1 MSVYMALPTVCIEI
15 QMHTFQNTYQAFSKM
30 KTGLIAVDDLQPALI
45 SMGIG
50 LSLETLQEA
59 LKHIYVN
66 KDRQLNIS
74 DFLMAMSD
82 LEHHYEDVESLCL
95 YDTLKPRK
103 PGRAFDFDAK
113 PRVRRRTRLSFDVKY
128 LQKADAPQP
137 DSSLARHQKPPKAGK
152 QASSPR
158 PRFLSFQE
166 KLPTRFDMEDRLEE
180 LPKTTKRRLTQQKP
194 AWSTSIEEDLEEP
207 LEEVES
213 PFGQERIQKLQPFT
227 AARGTG
233 WTEEPGMA
241 SAAGK
246 CVSDYEGDGK
256 VNFKEFLKG
265 LTSTKRFSRT
275 LEMEGAMKVIGV
287 IKEDTVDIHHLE
299 SIMRNMRIHL
309 TPEEIQKALKHV
321 TCEEDGKVNLK
332 DFMTGLTKTRRFSQA
347 EKDRVD
353 VRNLDSILDNMG
365 IYLMNEELQEAL
377 RHVTV
382 DADGKVYL
390 SKFLQGVRALR
401 RFSHSEGK
409 KVDIRDLDSLLTEMG
424 MHLTQKELQ
433 EVLKLVIVDG
443 DGKINVSDFT
453 KNVISTRRASK
464 AERDRVATSHLDSIL
479 GNIGIFLTEEEL
491 QEALKHTEIDAEGKV
506 NLSEFMKSVQR
517 LSEAEG
523 EKVDVDNLDS
533 ILANMG
539 IHLTAEEFQKALGG
553 VTCGADGKVELKHFM
568 KSVMGTWWTSQC
580 ERDLVDL
587 QNLDCILDSMGVHLT
602 DEELQEVLTHATV
615 DANGKVNLGK
625 FMKGMKTIQKLPL
638 GEEDKVDL
646 RNLDSVLV
654 NMGIHLTPE
663 DLQEALKH
671 CPIDRDGAVSLG
683 AFMKSV
689 MRTRRPSQAERDKVD
704 LQNLDDILGSVGVHL
719 ANEELQ
725 EVLKHVTVN
734 ANGKVNLGEFMEA
747 VRIVQK
753 LLPGE
758 EDKVDVGNL
767 DCTLAN
773 MGIHLTPEEL
783 QEALKHCPVDTDG
796 KVSLSVFMK
805 SMMSTRRPSQ
815 AQRDNVDI
823 QNLDYILDSMGVHLT
838 NEELQ
843 EVLKHVTVDADR
855 KVNMGEFMKEVR
867 NVQKL
872 SLEGDEGWS
881 PFWEDK
887 VDVGNVDFVL
897 ANMGIHLT
905 PEELQEALK
914 HCPVDRDGTVGLSA
928 FMKSV
933 MSTRRPSQAERDR
946 VDPRHLDSILAHMG
960 IYLTH
965 EELQEALK
973 LVTVDEKPQTTFGPI
988 SETNMTLKSLPKK
1001 MMLKPL
1007 PKKTSGRE
1015 LSGILLDRNKCKAAK
1030 NLTKDQL
1037 EAFHQAYSFFS
1048 KDADGNI
1055 DLQGLETTAEKL
1067 GISLT
1072 AQEAYDELSYADMDG
1087 DGKVNFS
1094 DFLTIVIDN
1103 KRFIQAIAPE
1113 KGCLEDFDSINATGI
1128 LLFEVLSKLVEM
1140 SALPRKAMREIVS
1153 YYRQKFLA
1161 STGRRAWIDAGGS
1174 VEHGKGLHTLRKS
1187 PAPQRGRITPM
1198 SAFAGAARISVM
1210 NDKELEAYVETLKAS
1225 SVPSNSPYAQ
1235 VPIFPLL
1242 PNRDGMSIPKPKK
1255 DLQKLEMQRR
1265 KEPIS
1270 SFENHFFH
1278 KRNWLRE
1285 FVQLAYCGCLY
1296 VRDYIKW
1303 GILVVC
1309 IPGIHQSLFFCLFN
1323 QATAFKPPDYFRDK
1337 KNSLSLGPHLMERQH
1352 RLTIEDLREIRL
1364 DVKRVT
1370 EMYKQGMAL
1379 KERNR
1384 MLRLWRRLHGG
1395 QIGLESGNH
1404 SFYHTF
1410 STYSWSWN
1418 ARQELVTPNELQQY
1432 DNKLYR
1438 REHSSA
1444 RSDDSEVKSG
1454 IRKGKERK

>member
-1 MSVYMALPTVCIEI
+1 MNLYEEVGEDEPWAVQRVEGLPKACFI
-15 QMHTFQNTYQAFSKM
+15 FSAIRKGRIHVNDLLLTLHM
-30 KTGLIAVDDLQPALI
+30 LGILVTSTEMRKVLKTIDIDESGN
-45 SMGIG
+45 
-50 LSLETLQEA
+50 LSFADFLEA
-59 LKHIYVN
+59 L
-66 KDRQLNIS
+66 D
-74 DFLMAMSD
+74 
-82 LEHHYEDVESLCL
+82 E
-95 YDTLKPRK
+95 T
-103 PGRAFDFDAK
+103 
-113 PRVRRRTRLSFDVKY
+113 
-128 LQKADAPQP
+128 
-137 DSSLARHQKPPKAGK
+137 
-152 QASSPR
+152 
-158 PRFLSFQE
+158 
-166 KLPTRFDMEDRLEE
+166 
-180 LPKTTKRRLTQQKP
+180 
-194 AWSTSIEEDLEEP
+194 
-207 LEEVES
+207 S
-213 PFGQERIQKLQPFT
+213 PFAQTEGP
-227 AARGTG
+227 GG
-233 WTEEPGMA
+233 TEEPGMA

-256 VNFKEFLKG
+256 VNFKEFLEG

-275 LEMEGAMKVIGV
+275 LEMEGAVKAIGV
-287 IKEDTVDIHHLE
+287 IKEDTVDVHHLE
-299 SIMRNMRIHL
+299 SIMRNMGIHL
-309 TPEEIQKALKHV
+309 TPEEIQKVLKHV

-332 DFMTGLTKTRRFSQA
+332 DFMTGLTKTQRFSQA

-365 IYLMNEELQEAL
+365 IYLTNEELQEAL
-377 RHVTV
+377 RHITV

-409 KVDIRDLDSLLTEMG
+409 KVDIRDLDSFLTEMG
-424 MHLTQKELQ
+424 MHLALEELQ
-433 EVLKLVIVDG
+433 EVLKHIIVDG
-443 DGKINVSDFT
+443 DGKVNVSDFT

-506 NLSEFMKSVQR
+506 NLSEFLKSVQR

-553 VTCGADGKVELKHFM
+553 VTRGADGKVELKHFM
-568 KSVMGTWWTSQC
+568 ESMMGTRRPSQC
-580 ERDLVDL
+580 ERDTVDI

-602 DEELQEVLTHATV
+602 NEELQEVLTHATV
-615 DANGKVNLGK
+615 DANGKVNLGE
-625 FMKGMKTIQKLPL
+625 FMKGVKTIQKLPL
-638 GEEDKVDL
+638 GEEDKVDV
-646 RNLDSVLV
+646 RNLDSVLA

-663 DLQEALKH
+663 ELQEALKH
-671 CPIDRDGAVSLG
+671 CPVDKDGTVGLG

-719 ANEELQ
+719 ANKELQ
-725 EVLKHVTVN
+725 EALKHVTV
-734 ANGKVNLGEFMEA
+734 ADGKVNLSEFMEA

-758 EDKVDVGNL
+758 EDKVAVGNL
-767 DCTLAN
+767 DSILAN

-783 QEALKHCPVDTDG
+783 QEVLKHCPVDTDG
-796 KVSLSVFMK
+796 KVSLSAFVK
-805 SMMSTRRPSQ
+805 SMMSTQRPSQ

-843 EVLKHVTVDADR
+843 EVLKHVTVD
-855 KVNMGEFMKEVR
+855 G
-867 NVQKL
+867 
-872 SLEGDEGWS
+872 
-881 PFWEDK
+881 
-887 VDVGNVDFVL
+887 
-897 ANMGIHLT
+897 
-905 PEELQEALK
+905 
-914 HCPVDRDGTVGLSA
+914 
-928 FMKSV
+928 
-933 MSTRRPSQAERDR
+933 DR
-946 VDPRHLDSILAHMG
+946 VDPHHLDSILAHMG

-973 LVTVDEKPQTTFGPI
+973 LVTVDEKSQTTFGLI

-1072 AQEAYDELSYADMDG
+1072 AQEAYDELSYADTDG

-1094 DFLTIVIDN
+1094 DFLTIVSDN
-1103 KRFIQAIAPE
+1103 KHFIQAIAPE
-1113 KGCLEDFDSINATGI
+1113 KGCLEDFDSIDATGI

-1140 SALPRKAMREIVS
+1140 SALPRKAMLEIVS
-1153 YYRQKFLA
+1153 YYRQKFLL
-1161 STGRRAWIDAGGS
+1161 STGRRVWIDAGGS
-1174 VEHGKGLHTLRKS
+1174 VEYGKGLRTLRKS

-1225 SVPSNSPYAQ
+1225 SVPSDSPYAQ

-1285 FVQLAYCGCLY
+1285 
-1296 VRDYIKW
+1296 
-1303 GILVVC
+1303 
-1309 IPGIHQSLFFCLFN
+1309 
-1323 QATAFKPPDYFRDK
+1323 ATAFKPPDYFRDK
-1337 KNSLSLGPHLMERQH
+1337 KNSLSLGPHLMERRH
-1352 RLTIEDLREIRL
+1352 RLTIEDLPEIRL

-1384 MLRLWRRLHGG
+1384 MLKLWRRLHGG

>member
-1 MSVYMALPTVCIEI
+1 MMCMTGTRRFTEFEALQDAFNALSKISGDKIEVS
-15 QMHTFQNTYQAFSKM
+15 NLPS
-30 KTGLIAVDDLQPALI
+30 ALKA
-45 SMGIG
+45 MGIH
-50 LSLETLQEA
+50 LTPRELQEA
-59 LKHIYVN
+59 LTSCPADESGRVNVKEFMKVLTNIPRFSEYVALQDALETVS
-66 KDRQLNIS
+66 KIKEDKVPVSQLEQTLNS
-74 DFLMAMSD
+74 LGVHLPKESLQEGLTTAAVDGDGKVNFKDFLTSLGDTQNFSELEALQNATNIVSGMQGGKIHLDD
-82 LEHHYEDVESLCL
+82 LKSTLENLGISLKEAEL
-95 YDTLKPRK
+95 QETLKAVAVDERGTVNLKEFLTALASIPHFSDSAVLQDAI
-103 PGRAFDFDAK
+103 GAFSRIKEDKVD
-113 PRVRRRTRLSFDVKY
+113 
-128 LQKADAPQP
+128 LQDMDSILASLGISVSSEELQEALQEISP
-137 DSSLARHQKPPKAGK
+137 DDAGK
-152 QASSPR
+152 VNFKEVLTTLINTQ
-158 PRFLSFQE
+158 RFSETSAMQE
-166 KLPTRFDMEDRLEE
+166 ALDVISKVEGDKIAVSHLESALANIGITLPKGELEE
-180 LPKTTKRRLTQQKP
+180 ALKHATV
-194 AWSTSIEEDLEEP
+194 D
-207 LEEVES
+207 
-213 PFGQERIQKLQPFT
+213 
-227 AARGTG
+227 
-233 WTEEPGMA
+233 
-241 SAAGK
+241 
-246 CVSDYEGDGK
+246 GDGK

-275 LEMEGAMKVIGV
+275 LEMEGAVKAIGV
-287 IKEDTVDIHHLE
+287 IKEDTVDVHHLE
-299 SIMRNMRIHL
+299 SIMRNMGIHL

-321 TCEEDGKVNLK
+321 TCEEGGKVNLK

-353 VRNLDSILDNMG
+353 VRDLDSILDNMG
-365 IYLMNEELQEAL
+365 IYLTNEELQEAL

-409 KVDIRDLDSLLTEMG
+409 RVDIRDLDSLLAEMG
-424 MHLTQKELQ
+424 MHLTQEELQ
-433 EVLKLVIVDG
+433 EVLKHVIVDG
-443 DGKINVSDFT
+443 DGKVNVSDFT

-479 GNIGIFLTEEEL
+479 GNMGIFLTEEEL

-553 VTCGADGKVELKHFM
+553 VTRGADGKVELKHFM
-568 KSVMGTWWTSQC
+568 ESVMGTRRPSQC
-580 ERDLVDL
+580 ERDTVDL
-587 QNLDCILDSMGVHLT
+587 QNLDSILDSMGVHLT
-602 DEELQEVLTHATV
+602 NEELQEVLTHATV
-615 DANGKVNLGK
+615 DANGKVNLGE
-625 FMKGMKTIQKLPL
+625 FMKGVKTIQKLP
-638 GEEDKVDL
+638 
-646 RNLDSVLV
+646 
-654 NMGIHLTPE
+654 
-663 DLQEALKH
+663 
-671 CPIDRDGAVSLG
+671 
-683 AFMKSV
+683 
-689 MRTRRPSQAERDKVD
+689 
-704 LQNLDDILGSVGVHL
+704 
-719 ANEELQ
+719 
-725 EVLKHVTVN
+725 
-734 ANGKVNLGEFMEA
+734 
-747 VRIVQK
+747 
-753 LLPGE
+753 PGE

-767 DCTLAN
+767 D
-773 MGIHLTPEEL
+773 
-783 QEALKHCPVDTDG
+783 
-796 KVSLSVFMK
+796 S
-805 SMMSTRRPSQ
+805 
-815 AQRDNVDI
+815 
-823 QNLDYILDSMGVHLT
+823 
-838 NEELQ
+838 
-843 EVLKHVTVDADR
+843 
-855 KVNMGEFMKEVR
+855 
-867 NVQKL
+867 
-872 SLEGDEGWS
+872 
-881 PFWEDK
+881 
-887 VDVGNVDFVL
+887 VL
-897 ANMGIHLT
+897 ANMGVHLT

-933 MSTRRPSQAERDR
+933 MSTRRPSQAE
-946 VDPRHLDSILAHMG
+946 
-960 IYLTH
+960 
-965 EELQEALK
+965 K
-973 LVTVDEKPQTTFGPI
+973 KPQTTFGPI

-1007 PKKTSGRE
+1007 PKKTSGE

-1072 AQEAYDELSYADMDG
+1072 EQEAYDELSYADMDG

-1094 DFLTIVIDN
+1094 DFLTIVSDN
-1103 KRFIQAIAPE
+1103 KRFIQAVAPE
-1113 KGCLEDFDSINATGI
+1113 KGCLEDFDSIDATGI

-1140 SALPRKAMREIVS
+1140 SALPRKAMLEIVS

-1161 STGRRAWIDAGGS
+1161 STGRRAWINAGGS
-1174 VEHGKGLHTLRKS
+1174 MEHRKGLHALRKS

-1210 NDKELEAYVETLKAS
+1210 NDKELEAFVETLRAS
-1225 SVPSNSPYAQ
+1225 SVPSDSPYAQ
-1235 VPIFPLL
+1235 VPIFPWL

-1270 SFENHFFH
+1270 SFENHFFQ

-1285 FVQLAYCGCLY
+1285 
-1296 VRDYIKW
+1296 
-1303 GILVVC
+1303 
-1309 IPGIHQSLFFCLFN
+1309 
-1323 QATAFKPPDYFRDK
+1323 ATAFKPPNYFRDK
-1337 KNSLSLGPHLMERQH
+1337 KNSLSLGPHLMERRH
-1352 RLTIEDLREIRL
+1352 RLTIEDLGEIRL

-1438 REHSSA
+1438 REHPSA
-1444 RSDDSEVKSG
+1444 RSDDSEVKGG